1 MSNRMHGPSNLR
13 NMSKPN
19 RSSLRALRQAAGLSL
34 REVARQIEV
43 EASNLSL
50 WERTG
55 KLPRADVIVPLA
67 KVLGVTPEEIL
78 GQEKPEHGDA
88 PKGRVR
94 EAFEQVQKLPRRQQD
109 QILDVVDALVAKALK
124 DRR

>member
-1 MSNRMHGPSNLR
+1 
-13 NMSKPN
+13 MSKLIRP
-19 RSSLRALRQAAGLSL
+19 SLRALRQAAGLSL

-67 KVLGVTPEEIL
+67 EALGVTPEEIL
-78 GQEKPEHGDA
+78 GQDKPAHGDA

-94 EAFEQVQKLPRRQQD
+94 DLFEQVQKLPRRQQD
-109 QILDVVDALVAKALK
+109 QILDVVDALLAKAAK

>member
-1 MSNRMHGPSNLR
+1 MSKSNRPT
-13 NMSKPN
+13 
-19 RSSLRALRQAAGLSL
+19 LRALRQATGLSL
-34 REVARQIEV
+34 REVARQIKV
-43 EASNLSL
+43 EPTNLSL

-67 KVLGVTPEEIL
+67 AVLGVTPEEIL
-78 GQEKPEHGDA
+78 GQEKPAHGDA

-94 EAFEQVQKLPRRQQD
+94 DVFEQVQKLPRRQQD
-109 QILDVVDALVAKALK
+109 QILDVVDALLAKALK